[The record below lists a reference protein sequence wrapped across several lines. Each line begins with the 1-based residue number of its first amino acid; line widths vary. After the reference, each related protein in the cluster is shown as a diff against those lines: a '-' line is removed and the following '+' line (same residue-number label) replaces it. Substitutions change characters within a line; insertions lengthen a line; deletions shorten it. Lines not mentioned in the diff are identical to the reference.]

1 MLGAAFDGIGEA
13 LGLSSDAITITE
25 EGMEH
30 VLDRHA
36 ADGTKNAGKS
46 LFNGSKN
53 EIKSLIKKAGST
65 TPTTQANGNLAR
77 VVDAGRTIGVDSA
90 TGAPTSTY
98 TVITKAS
105 GNLVTAFPG
114 KP

>member
-1 MLGAAFDGIGEA
+1 MLGAAVDWLGEA

-25 EGMEH
+25 DGMTH
-30 VLDRHA
+30 VLERHA

-46 LFNGSKN
+46 LFKGSQG

-65 TPTTQANGNLAR
+65 SPTTQANGNLAR
-77 VVDAGRTIGVDSA
+77 VVDAGRTIGVDRA

-105 GNLVTAFPG
+105 GDLVTAFPG